1 MCINALARVVHE
13 PGGNKGNNNRVKN
26 GDFNGEWPKFRA
38 MLFAYSRLIC

>member
-26 GDFNGEWPKFRA
+26 GDFNDERLEVQA
-38 MLFAYSRLIC
+38 ILFAYSRLIC